1 MAAFFSNAESDRI
14 VAAIAAAEGKTS
26 GEIRV
31 HITNRVP
38 ADLEQRAVRRFHL
51 LGMAAT
57 KERNG
62 VLLYIAPRAHK
73 FHLLGDLGIHERCG
87 PGFWQE
93 VAAGIETHFRKGEF
107 LDGVLEAV
115 GRIGEAL
122 AKHFPMNPHDV
133 NELPDTVTED

>member
-1 MAAFFSNAESDRI
+1 MAAFFTNTESDRI

-31 HITNRVP
+31 HVTNRVP
-38 ADLEQRAVRRFHL
+38 ADLEQRALRRFHL

-62 VLLYIAPRAHK
+62 VLLYIAPRAHR
-73 FHLLGDLGIHERCG
+73 FHLMGDLGIHERCG

-93 VAAGIETHFRKGEF
+93 VAAGIEAHFRKGEF
-107 LDGVLEAV
+107 LEGVLEAIERV
-115 GRIGEAL
+115 GDVL
-122 AKHFPMNPHDV
+122 ARHFPRNPDDV
-133 NELPDTVTED
+133 NELPDKVTED